1 MAPLASIG
9 AAALLL
15 VASTSAHFTL
25 RTPPSIGFDDSK
37 EDNGP
42 CGGFT
47 PDFDKNKVTDFHV
60 GGEPIGT
67 SQSHPSARWLYRATL
82 DQSASGG
89 WTQLYPIILQNSIGF
104 MCQPSVPAPEAWVGK
119 RGVVGIVA
127 NGDDGLLYQCAAV
140 NFVSGQGKVD
150 GSTCLNSSSQIVF
163 TSDPQLAP
171 LASGSISSPVAP
183 PNNTASGG
191 SSGGGS
197 GGGSKPNSAAVATG
211 NILAVL
217 AITGLSAACIL

>member
-1 MAPLASIG
+1 MAPFASVG

-15 VASTSAHFTL
+15 VASASAHFTL

-37 EDNGP
+37 EGEGP
-42 CGGFT
+42 CGGFK
-47 PDFDKNKVTDFHV
+47 PDFDKGKVTDFHV

-82 DQSASGG
+82 DQTATGG
-89 WTQLYPIILQNSIGF
+89 WTQLYPIVLQNSLGF

-119 RGVVGIVA
+119 RGVVGVVA

-140 NFVSGQGKVD
+140 NFVSGQGKAD
-150 GSTCLNSSSQIVF
+150 GSTCQNSSSQIVF
-163 TSDPQLAP
+163 TSDPQLAA
-171 LASGSISSPVAP
+171 LASGSISSPEAP

-191 SSGGGS
+191 SGGAS
-197 GGGSKPNSAAVATG
+197 GGGSKPNSAAVAMG

-217 AITGLSAACIL
+217 AITGLSATYIL